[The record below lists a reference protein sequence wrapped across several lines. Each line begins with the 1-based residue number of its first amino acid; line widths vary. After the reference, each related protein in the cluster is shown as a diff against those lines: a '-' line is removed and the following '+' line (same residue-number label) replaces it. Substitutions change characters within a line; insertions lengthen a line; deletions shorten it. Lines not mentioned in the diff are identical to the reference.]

1 MTLNH
6 ASILNLARSHSELVQ
21 NNKLSKLLLM
31 IFHIVAYYDHN
42 YKPSHMLNE
51 MNTLESDHDYW
62 LKD

>member
-1 MTLNH
+1 
-6 ASILNLARSHSELVQ
+6 
-21 NNKLSKLLLM
+21 M